1 MFFFAFIIQLYFERN
16 VDKMPPLIKCPSDIV
31 AETVKG
37 RNYAYVNWTI
47 PKVTD
52 NADASPILWTKP
64 YIVLPW
70 KVKIGTRIVMYIAQD
85 ANGNKAR
92 CKFKVK
98 VLGKLY
104 LYKYIFKNYVLEKY
118 ILREKI
124 ERSRSINS

>member
-1 MFFFAFIIQLYFERN
+1 
-16 VDKMPPLIKCPSDIV
+16 MPPLIKCPSDIV
-31 AETVKG
+31 TETVRG
-37 RNYAYVNWTI
+37 QNYAYVNWTV

-70 KVKIGTRIVMYIAQD
+70 KVKIGTRIVVYIAQD
-85 ANGNKAR
+85 ANSNKAR

-104 LYKYIFKNYVLEKY
+104 LYI
-118 ILREKI
+118 
-124 ERSRSINS
+124 